1 MKDGRYSAVVKDYG
15 ISETQAGD
23 PQVFI
28 AFDVAHGEGTETLT
42 WFGSLKE
49 GKAQEIT
56 LKGLLAAGF
65 TGKDVSELADGPDG
79 GALPL
84 GIEVSLVIENEE
96 YEGKTR
102 TRIRWVNK
110 PGSGGV
116 QRADA
121 TTAKAK
127 LAKLGLAGKIAQ
139 VKAQN
144 PDLVRE
150 PF

>member
-1 MKDGRYSAVVKDYG
+1 MNDGRYSAVVKDYG
-15 ISETQAGD
+15 ISETKAGD
-23 PQVFI
+23 AQVFI
-28 AFDVAHGEGTETLT
+28 AFDVAHGEGTTALT

-65 TGKDVSELADGPDG
+65 TGKDVTDLIDGPDG
-79 GALPL
+79 GAIPL
-84 GIEVSLVIENEE
+84 GTEVSLVIENEE
-96 YEGKTR
+96 YEGANR
-102 TRIRWVNK
+102 ARIRWVNK
-110 PGSGGV
+110 PGGGGV

-127 LAKLGLAGKIAQ
+127 LAKLGLAGKLAQ

>member
-1 MKDGRYSAVVKDYG
+1 MNDGRYSAVVKDYG
-15 ISETQAGD
+15 ISETKAGD
-23 PQVFI
+23 AQVFI
-28 AFDVAHGEGTETLT
+28 AFDVTHSEGVSPLT

-65 TGKDVSELADGPDG
+65 TGKDVTDLIDGPDG
-79 GALPL
+79 GAIPL
-84 GIEVSLVIENEE
+84 GTEVSVVIESEE
-96 YEGKTR
+96 YAGVTR
-102 TRIRWVNK
+102 QKIQWVNK
-110 PGSGGV
+110 PGGGGV

-121 TTAKAK
+121 TSAKAK
-127 LAKLGLAGKIAQ
+127 LLKLGLGGKLAQ